1 MSSNGLDNIKE
12 IITNDQHPELGMV
25 KMEEI
30 TITFDAPN
38 NSEIE
43 EWLDKNPGAMEELFL
58 KKAEPSTVSKW
69 LVKNGYCAL
78 SDLPNSKL
86 SSFSED
92 NCSPTS
98 PSDQKGDVFFT
109 KLSRNNSKKYLRHDF
124 AKSKYRNMFRTYQ
137 PTVTDKNA
145 DDRRNS
151 LKEMRMFRSLPPNSI
166 NMLSLLIQS
175 KIRLPRYP
183 SKDIDKKREE
193 RHHNEM
199 SFFMDIVKD
208 ISNDL
213 DLRSLSEKIVA
224 NVSVLTD
231 ADHAS
236 VFVVEGKN
244 NNKPSLV
251 SKLFDVHSGAQ
262 IMPTKTANN
271 CIRVPWGKGIIGCV
285 AECGETV
292 NLLQANKVNY
302 MTVFSSFGKCH
313 FYFAAEN
320 LLHADL
326 RVLAMHVLC
335 ASPVLKDKSVMDMF
349 VATGSLSCFIPKT

>member
-1 MSSNGLDNIKE
+1 MVIMEKIK
-12 IITNDQHPELGMV
+12 ITLA
-25 KMEEI
+25 
-30 TITFDAPN
+30 TPN
-38 NSEIE
+38 TSEIE
-43 EWLDKNPGAMEELFL
+43 EWLDRNPRAMEDLFL
-58 KKAEPSTVSKW
+58 KKADHHIVNKW

-78 SDLPNSKL
+78 NDLPNSKL

-98 PSDQKGDVFFT
+98 PCELKGDVFFT

-124 AKSKYRNMFRTYQ
+124 AKSKYRNMFRTYE
-137 PTVTDKNA
+137 PTASDKNT

-166 NMLSLLIQS
+166 HILSLLIQS

-193 RHHNEM
+193 RHSNEM
-199 SFFMDIVKD
+199 NFFMDIVKD

-213 DLRSLSEKIVA
+213 DLKSLSEKIVT

-244 NNKPSLV
+244 NNKPALV
-251 SKLFDVHSGAQ
+251 SKLFDVHSGTQ
-262 IMPTKTANN
+262 IMPTKTPNN
-271 CIRVPWGKGIIGCV
+271 FIRVPWGKGIIGYV
-285 AECGETV
+285 AEHGEPV
-292 NLLQANKVNY
+292 
-302 MTVFSSFGKCH
+302 
-313 FYFAAEN
+313 N
-320 LLHADL
+320 LLHANKVKFYTLELNYTQRWLIL
-326 RVLAMHVLC
+326 R
-335 ASPVLKDKSVMDMF
+335 PKSIIIRIEK
-349 VATGSLSCFIPKT
+349 CFRSALYRKKIA